1 MNYTIEEFY
10 GYDALAVI
18 AEDRNGNSAIA
29 TWAHGTYPEDWRDRK
44 EDLISLEEE
53 FGKDATAETVAESLF
68 EEYESI
74 CDESAFKLDKVDIPL
89 HRFKTKSGLEIVCL
103 HVPFELYN
111 DNEDDDVSYSFV
123 FLTIQPNGK
132 AQKISER
139 LRQYVLAGW
148 KSYNDNNNDE
158 SDLPVDEDFVKRAFG

>member
-18 AEDRNGNSAIA
+18 AEDRNGNRAVA

-44 EDLISLEEE
+44 EDLIDLEKE
-53 FGKDATAETVAESLF
+53 FGKDATVEAVAESLF

-89 HRFKTKSGLEIVCL
+89 HHFKTKSGLEIVCL
-103 HVPFELYN
+103 HIPSVLYN
-111 DNEDDDVSYSFV
+111 DNEDDSVSYSFI
-123 FLTIQPNGK
+123 FLAIQPNGK
-132 AQKISER
+132 VQKISER
-139 LRQYVLAGW
+139 LRQYVLTGW
-148 KSYNDNNNDE
+148 TSGNINDNE
-158 SDLPVDEDFVKRAFG
+158 SDLPVDEDFVQRAFG